1 MAARLGE
8 VAHGAR
14 EPAWHAILPASSND
28 RNPKR
33 TWREGRGWRH
43 AAIISEVEGALAAP
57 EVSQRVPRGPDEA
70 IGAFI
75 AATRVLLDGGSVDDA
90 LRDAVRGAAVL
101 VGADLAVVR
110 LRMDDRSLV
119 ARAVHGWRASLETE
133 LAGSRLDVD
142 AVGNDEFVFTTRNG
156 AVVPPAVRRAAV
168 RADADVAWVIPVLAD
183 GDVRATLE
191 LFRRGPAFSDD
202 EQGLGRLA
210 AAHVGAVIELAGA
223 LGEADANARRARVSL
238 DLIADALAAGSEESE
253 VADQV
258 VRVAIDATGA
268 AGAILWRVEPEG
280 LPSFLAAHGFEDL
293 PDLRATSELV
303 QRAVEERGVAA
314 PSFPADAPDPAPG
327 TTILPLG
334 EPPVGALQL
343 FVDGAHPS
351 TDALAAFAAR
361 AAVALRRTRRSRLVE
376 NALKR
381 SQTIVAVVSQAIAHL
396 SLSHT
401 LETAVDRISELT
413 NSAHVAIY
421 LREGERLAAAAA
433 RGLEGAHAELA
444 ERLLELAL
452 GPYRSRGFLFI
463 ADMPRDPRLT
473 GLEPVLEQTGVR
485 RALVVPLVVREEVI
499 GALAVYKTRS
509 RPYRAGEE
517 GLLLALSS
525 QLAVAVQNARLHERT
540 KELGSVL
547 ERALDSER
555 KSARQLRGLWE
566 ISHSFARS
574 LSLEATLDAVT
585 KTMVELFGI
594 DAAAIRMPDERGVE
608 LRTRA
613 IYVADEKIRA
623 AAETILARPQ
633 PIDAPFA
640 RRLRESGAPILLTAE
655 DAATLPADELL
666 GPFLVKGSTA
676 VILPLG
682 APGEALGTLT
692 LLSLDPTRPLDRES
706 VEAAMTIS
714 AQTALAI
721 DNARLYQQQ
730 KDFAETMQRSLIP
743 DALPAVEGLEV
754 GAVYESSARVDV
766 GGDVYDFLSVDERR
780 LAVVLGDV
788 AGKGIGAAA
797 DMAMTKYAFR
807 ALARLHPEPS
817 DFLARVNDI
826 VAEEVALGKFVTLVY
841 ALIDAE
847 AGFVACASAGHPP
860 ARVVHPDGKV
870 EEATARGL
878 ALGIEP
884 GQEYPGEV
892 LDLESGA
899 TVVLHTDGVIE
910 ARRDGELYGEGRLD
924 AFLAE
929 HANLPAQELAEALLD
944 DCRAYSGG
952 DIGDDCAIVCLR
964 LAR

>member
-1 MAARLGE
+1 M
-8 VAHGAR
+8 
-14 EPAWHAILPASSND
+14 
-28 RNPKR
+28 
-33 TWREGRGWRH
+33 EG
-43 AAIISEVEGALAAP
+43 VLAAP
-57 EVSQRVPRGPDEA
+57 DVDSRAPHGSDEA

-90 LRDAVRGAAVL
+90 LAEAVRGAVAL
-101 VGADLAVVR
+101 VGADLAIVR
-110 LRMDDRSLV
+110 LRLEAAGPLV
-119 ARAVHGWRASLETE
+119 ARAVHGARGSFETE
-133 LAGSRLDVD
+133 LTGSRVEAS
-142 AVGNDEFVFTTRNG
+142 AVGTDELIFSTRNG
-156 AVVPPAVRRAAV
+156 SAVPAAVRRAAV
-168 RADADVAWVIPVLAD
+168 RADADVAWVIPVLSEGEVA
-183 GDVRATLE
+183 ATLE
-191 LFRRGPAFSDD
+191 LFRRGGTFSAD
-202 EQGLGRLA
+202 EEALGRLA
-210 AAHVGAVIELAGA
+210 AAHVGAVIELEGA
-223 LGEADANARRARVSL
+223 LGRGEADARRARVSL
-238 DLIADALAAGSEESE
+238 ELIADALAAGSEESE
-253 VADQV
+253 AADQV

-268 AGAILWRVEPEG
+268 TGAILWRLEPEG
-280 LPSFLAAHGFEDL
+280 LPSVLAAHGFDDL
-293 PDLRATSELV
+293 PDLRATAEV
-303 QRAVEERGVAA
+303 VEREVEQRGA
-314 PSFPADAPDPAPG
+314 PLGSGPDRADPAAD

-343 FVDGAHPS
+343 FFDGAGRPAGAE
-351 TDALAAFAAR
+351 ALSAFAAR
-361 AAVALRRTRRSRLVE
+361 AAVALRRTRRARLVE

-413 NSAHVAIY
+413 NSGHVAIY
-421 LREGERLAAAAA
+421 LREGERLVSAAA

-463 ADMPRDPRLT
+463 ADMPRDARLA
-473 GLEPVLEQTGVR
+473 GLDAVLEHTGVR

-574 LSLEATLDAVT
+574 LSLDATLDAVT

-594 DAAAIRMPDERGVE
+594 DAAAIRMPDERGDE

-613 IYVADEKIRA
+613 IQVADETIRA
-623 AAETILARPQ
+623 AAHTILARPQ
-633 PIDAPFA
+633 PLETRFTRSLLD
-640 RRLRESGAPILLTAE
+640 SGVPVLLTAE
-655 DAATLPADELL
+655 NASTLPPDELL
-666 GPFLVKGSTA
+666 GPFLLKGATA
-676 VILPLG
+676 VVLPLG
-682 APGEALGTLT
+682 APGEVLGTLT
-692 LLSLDPTRPLDRES
+692 LLSLDPTRPLDRET
-706 VEAAMTIS
+706 VDVAMTIS
-714 AQTALAI
+714 AQAALAI

-743 DALPAVEGLEV
+743 HVLPAVEGLEV
-754 GAVYESSARVDV
+754 GAVYDSSVRVDV
-766 GGDVYDFLSVDERR
+766 GGDVYDFLLVDERR

-860 ARVVHPDGKV
+860 ARVVHPDGTV
-870 EEATARGL
+870 LEATARGM
-878 ALGIEP
+878 ALGIERE
-884 GQEYPGEV
+884 QDYPAEV
-892 LDLESGA
+892 LDLTSGA

-910 ARRDGELYGEGRLD
+910 ARREGELYGEGRLD
-924 AFLAE
+924 AFLSAN
-929 HANLPAQELAEALLD
+929 ANLPAQELADALLA
-944 DCRAYSGG
+944 DCSAFSGG
-952 DIGDDCAIVCLR
+952 DVGDDCAIVCLR

>member
-1 MAARLGE
+1 VDGFVAAPGTAAR
-8 VAHGAR
+8 APR
-14 EPAWHAILPASSND
+14 AS
-28 RNPKR
+28 
-33 TWREGRGWRH
+33 
-43 AAIISEVEGALAAP
+43 
-57 EVSQRVPRGPDEA
+57 DEA
-70 IGAFI
+70 IGAFV
-75 AATRVLLDGGSVDDA
+75 AATRVLLDGGSLEDA
-90 LRDAVRGAAVL
+90 LANAVRGAAAL
-101 VGADLAVVR
+101 VGADLALVR
-110 LRMDDRSLV
+110 LRLDDGSLV

-133 LAGSRLDVD
+133 LAGSRLEAGV
-142 AVGNDEFVFTTRNG
+142 VGTDESVFTTRNG
-156 AVVPPAVRRAAV
+156 AAVPGAVRRAAN
-168 RADADVAWVIPVLAD
+168 RADTDVAWVIPVLAD
-183 GDVRATLE
+183 GEIAATLE
-191 LFRRGPAFSDD
+191 LFRRGRAFSED
-202 EQGLGRLA
+202 EQALGRLA
-210 AAHVGAVIELAGA
+210 AADVGSVLELAEA
-223 LGEADANARRARVSL
+223 LTRADADARRARVAFEQV
-238 DLIADALAAGSEESE
+238 ADALAAGSEESE
-253 VADQV
+253 TADQV
-258 VRVAIDATGA
+258 VRIAVDATGA

-280 LPSFLAAHGFEDL
+280 LPSFLAAHGFDDL

-303 QRAVEERGVAA
+303 QRAVEERGGPAGTSVANGGA
-314 PSFPADAPDPAPG
+314 PLADA
-327 TTILPLG
+327 TILPLG

-343 FVDGAHPS
+343 YFGGGARASEPE
-351 TDALAAFAAR
+351 ALASFAAR
-361 AAVALRRTRRSRLVE
+361 AAVALRRTRRARLVE

-413 NSAHVAIY
+413 NSGHVAIY
-421 LREGERLAAAAA
+421 LRESGRLVSAAA

-444 ERLLELAL
+444 ERLLEVAL

-463 ADMPRDPRLT
+463 ADMPRDPRLA
-473 GLEPVLEQTGVR
+473 GLESVLEQTEVR

-509 RPYRAGEE
+509 RPYRSGEE

-547 ERALDSER
+547 ERALDAER
-555 KSARQLRGLWE
+555 KSARQIRGLWE

-594 DAAAIRMPDERGVE
+594 DAAAIRVPDERGLE
-608 LRTRA
+608 LTTRA

-623 AAETILARPQ
+623 AAETILSRPQ
-633 PIDAPFA
+633 PLAAPVA
-640 RRLRESGAPILLTAE
+640 RRLHEFRSPILLTAD
-655 DAATLPADELL
+655 DAPGLPADELL
-666 GPFLVKGSTA
+666 APFLVKGATA
-676 VILPLG
+676 VVLPLG
-682 APGEALGTLT
+682 APGEELGSLT

-706 VEAAMTIS
+706 VDAAMTIS
-714 AQTALAI
+714 AQAALAI

-788 AGKGIGAAA
+788 AGKGVGAAA

-826 VAEEVALGKFVTLVY
+826 VSEEVALGKFVTLVY
-841 ALIDAE
+841 ALIDAQ

-860 ARVVHPDGKV
+860 ARVVHPDGRV
-870 EEATARGL
+870 DEAKARGL

-884 GQEYPGEV
+884 GQNYPAEV

-899 TVVLHTDGVIE
+899 IVVLHTDGVIE
-910 ARRDGELYGEGRLD
+910 ARREGELYGEARLD
-924 AFLAE
+924 AFLSA
-929 HANLPAQELAEALLD
+929 HANLPAQELAEALLA

>member
-1 MAARLGE
+1 MEGVVAVPELRAR
-8 VAHGAR
+8 
-14 EPAWHAILPASSND
+14 
-28 RNPKR
+28 
-33 TWREGRGWRH
+33 T
-43 AAIISEVEGALAAP
+43 
-57 EVSQRVPRGPDEA
+57 QRGPDDA

-75 AATRVLLDGGSVDDA
+75 AATRVLLDGGSLDDA
-90 LRDAVRGAAVL
+90 LGGAVRGAATL
-101 VGADLAVVR
+101 VGADLAIVR
-110 LRMDDRSLV
+110 LRADGGSLV
-119 ARAVHGWRASLETE
+119 ARAVYGWRGSLETE
-133 LAGSRLDVD
+133 LAGSRVEADG
-142 AVGNDEFVFTTRNG
+142 VGGDEFLFATRNG
-156 AVVPPAVRRAAV
+156 AALPPAVRRAAT
-168 RADADVAWVIPVLAD
+168 RADAEVGWVIPVLAE
-183 GDVRATLE
+183 GKVAATLE
-191 LFRRGPAFSDD
+191 LFRRGAAFSEE

-210 AAHVGAVIELAGA
+210 AAHVGSVVELAEA
-223 LGEADANARRARVSL
+223 LEQAEENGRRARVSL

-253 VADQV
+253 AADQV
-258 VRVAIDATGA
+258 VRIATDASGA

-303 QRAVEERGVAA
+303 QRAVEGRGGAGAATVAA
-314 PSFPADAPDPAPG
+314 ASVEPRDA
-327 TTILPLG
+327 TILPLG

-343 FVDGAHPS
+343 FFDGAARPS
-351 TDALAAFAAR
+351 TVEALAAFAAR
-361 AAVALRRTRRSRLVE
+361 AAVALRRTRRARLVE

-413 NSAHVAIY
+413 NSGHVAIY
-421 LREGERLAAAAA
+421 LREGERLVSAAA
-433 RGLEGAHAELA
+433 RGLEGGHAELA

-452 GPYRSRGFLFI
+452 GPFRGRGFLFI
-463 ADMPRDPRLT
+463 ADMPRDPRLA
-473 GLEPVLEQTGVR
+473 GLEPVLAQTGVR

-499 GALAVYKTRS
+499 GALAVYKTRA
-509 RPYRAGEE
+509 RPHRPGEE

-585 KTMVELFGI
+585 KTMVELFAI
-594 DAAAIRMPDERGVE
+594 DAAAIRMPDERGLE

-623 AAETILARPQ
+623 ATETILARPQ
-633 PIDAPFA
+633 PFDAPVA
-640 RRLRESGAPILLTAE
+640 QRLRDSGAPILLTAD
-655 DAATLPADELL
+655 DAATLPPDELL
-666 GPFLVKGSTA
+666 APFLVKGSTA
-676 VILPLG
+676 VVLPLG
-682 APGEALGTLT
+682 GPGDVLGSLT

-714 AQTALAI
+714 AQAALAI

-730 KDFAETMQRSLIP
+730 KDFTETMQRSLIP
-743 DALPAVEGLEV
+743 NALPAVAGLEV

-766 GGDVYDFLSVDERR
+766 GGDVYDFLSVDDGR

-807 ALARLHPEPS
+807 ALARLHPEPP

-847 AGFVACASAGHPP
+847 AGFAACASAGHPP
-860 ARVVHPDGKV
+860 ARVVHPDGTV
-870 EEATARGL
+870 EEATARGM

-884 GQEYPGEV
+884 GQDYAAEV
-892 LDLESGA
+892 LDLKSGA
-899 TVVLHTDGVIE
+899 AVVLHTDGVIE
-910 ARRDGELYGEGRLD
+910 ARRDGELYGEERLD
-924 AFLAE
+924 AFLSA
-929 HANLPAQELAEALLD
+929 HANLPAQELAEALLA
-944 DCRAYSGG
+944 DCRAYAGG